1 MASRADLATRVGAVL
16 DSRQRRGRAGTIIVM
31 IACAGAFVL
40 VVAMSPLRLVAAP
53 QAASATTT
61 KAPEFDVVS
70 VKLVDSNVQG
80 EHSHS
85 KSDPGRFTM
94 TGTMHRFIVQAFG
107 ITDAQLG
114 DEPDWFATR
123 LYSIEA
129 VTSAPASQDQMM
141 LMLRAALADR
151 FQLKLRQESRD
162 VSVFALEVAAGG
174 PKFKALKPGEVQR
187 DENAPEGIYAR
198 SFSSVKVLISA
209 LNGTFGGIV
218 RLDRTVVD
226 HTRLT
231 GNYDIHLRTEMV
243 NQTDDFG
250 RRTSQLPNLS
260 RDIQAQLG
268 LKLVPQRVS
277 MPYLVVEHAAAP
289 TPN

>member
-1 MASRADLATRVGAVL
+1 MFLRS
-16 DSRQRRGRAGTIIVM
+16 IVV

-53 QAASATTT
+53 QATSATTK
-61 KAPEFDVVS
+61 KAPDFDAVS
-70 VKLVDSNVQG
+70 VKLVDPNVQG
-80 EHSHS
+80 DHSHS
-85 KSDPGRFTM
+85 KSDPGRLTM

-107 ITDAQLG
+107 ITDVQLG

-141 LMLRAALADR
+141 LMLRTALADR

-162 VSVFALEVAAGG
+162 VPVFALEVAAGG
-174 PKFKALKPGEVQR
+174 PKFKALKPGDVQR

-198 SFSSVKVLISA
+198 SFSSLKVLISA

-277 MPYLVVEHAAAP
+277 MPYLVVKHAAAP